1 MNLKNKLKWLI
12 IVITSIHAI
21 IMLKNYSEDKL
32 TRIQETGND
41 SAKDVYSEMPEEN
54 SEEDEGNE
62 DMKANREFFRE
73 REKVYSERRKRLKS
87 VCDQLGDTV
96 SYGSLASVPH
106 GRLRWL
112 MSHKLIMCFIPKVG
126 TSTWTQYLLEAEFP
140 GLLKNVSNWHGTAQ
154 KFLGPPDRIISRK
167 TLALMRKYGK
177 AMIVRHPFTRIV
189 SAYFD
194 KVVSKSYPKLRRYVI
209 DRYRPRN
216 SSLTSKHPSF
226 EEFVQFLV
234 EFTPIDDDI
243 RVKKANRTDRHWL
256 PYYVNCAPCDIHY
269 DVIATLES
277 AKEDTRYLLRKYQ
290 LGQPEGVRRNHHNIS
305 TELTALTL
313 FKNLPRNLTLALHQR
328 YRVDFLMFGYNVT
341 DYLASS

>member
-154 KFLGPPDRIISRK
+154 KFLGPPDRIIR
-167 TLALMRKYGK
+167 
-177 AMIVRHPFTRIV
+177 
-189 SAYFD
+189 
-194 KVVSKSYPKLRRYVI
+194 LRRYVI